1 MRKQYLETGKIINT
15 HGIRGEVK
23 IYPWCDSPD
32 DLMGLETL
40 YLEEGRTAL
49 EVERAFLSKNTVVM
63 KFRGIDQMEDALTL
77 RNKVVYLNRDDL
89 SLEEGTYFIQDLL
102 GFCVKDADSGKV
114 YGTLSQVS
122 NTGAS
127 DLYHITA
134 EDGREYMLPAVPAF
148 VVKTDLEAET
158 ILVRPIP
165 GLLDDGAVSERE

>member
-40 YLEEGRTAL
+40 Y
-49 EVERAFLSKNTVVM
+49 
-63 KFRGIDQMEDALTL
+63 
-77 RNKVVYLNRDDL
+77 
-89 SLEEGTYFIQDLL
+89 LEEGTYFIQDLL